1 MRRWFGLLVLI
12 TVLGQAVFNG
22 GRVLLSWRV
31 LDFGGSAAT
40 VGWFT
45 AAFSLV
51 PLIIALP
58 AGKLV
63 DSHRATEVMYSGLV
77 ATVIAAAVMAL
88 SPNLPILLL
97 GYVALGFAHMTT
109 LIAAQGMVSHLRGGV
124 AGLDSLFAYFT
135 LGISVGQFLGIVGA
149 GLLTPNHDGSA
160 MTATT
165 SALWAMTGIGA
176 VALVIGWPV
185 ATAYRRHEANATAE
199 VQAASSTEY
208 SPASTVS
215 DRSRMEERRP
225 AQAEASGASVLS
237 ILRIDGMSSAMAVS
251 IAVIVAI
258 DLLTAYVP
266 VLGRELGFSVAEV
279 TAILGARSGLAIIS
293 RALMPTVL
301 RRANR
306 NRVLIIAVCAG
317 VLPLL
322 AMPWLQSAWLMVIA
336 VGICGLAWGFVMPMS
351 MTWVSSLVDAEVRAQ
366 ALSIRLMGN
375 RLAQVILPP
384 VAGLGATAMGAGSVF
399 LGAGALMGVASA
411 TAWRRLAGDKAA
423 LTK

>member
-12 TVLGQAVFNG
+12 TVMGQAVFNG

-40 VGWFT
+40 IGWFT

-63 DSHRATEVMYSGLV
+63 DSRRATEVMYSGLIATVV
-77 ATVIAAAVMAL
+77 ATAVMAL
-88 SPNLPILLL
+88 SPNLSILLL

-149 GLLTPNHDGSA
+149 GLFTPNHDSTTS
-160 MTATT
+160 TATT
-165 SALWAMTGIGA
+165 PALWVMAGIGML
-176 VALVIGWPV
+176 ALVIGWPV
-185 ATAYRRHEANATAE
+185 ATAYRRHEASAAAE
-199 VQAASSTEY
+199 VQAASSV
-208 SPASTVS
+208 ASS
-215 DRSRMEERRP
+215 APS
-225 AQAEASGASVLS
+225 QSEAGNSSVLN
-237 ILRIDGMSSAMAVS
+237 ILRIDGMTSAMAVS

-293 RALMPTVL
+293 RAFMPTVL
-301 RRANR
+301 RRADR
-306 NRVLIIAVCAG
+306 DRVLIIAVCAG

-322 AMPWLQSAWLMVIA
+322 AMPWLGSAWLMVIA

-351 MTWVSSLVDAEVRAQ
+351 MTWVSSLVDADVRAQ

-384 VAGLGATAMGAGSVF
+384 VAGLGAAALGAGSVF

-411 TAWRRLAGDKAA
+411 AAWRRLAGSKMA
-423 LTK
+423 LPQ

>member
-1 MRRWFGLLVLI
+1 MKRWFGFLVLV
-12 TVLGQAVFNG
+12 TVMGQAVFNG

-51 PLIIALP
+51 PLLIALP

-63 DSHRATEVMYSGLV
+63 DSRRATEVMYAGLI
-77 ATVIAAAVMAL
+77 ATVIASVVMAL
-88 SPNLPILLL
+88 SANLPVLLL
-97 GYVALGFAHMTT
+97 GYVTLGFAHLTT

-135 LGISVGQFLGIVGA
+135 LGISIGQFLGIVGA
-149 GLLTPNHDGSA
+149 GLLTPNHDDAGA
-160 MTATT
+160 GTATT
-165 SALWAMTGIGA
+165 GALWAMAVIGA

-185 ATAYRRHEANATAE
+185 AAAYRRLEAAAANE
-199 VQAASSTEY
+199 VQAA
-208 SPASTVS
+208 
-215 DRSRMEERRP
+215 
-225 AQAEASGASVLS
+225 ASGSASDEEQTSDDEQTSDKKQSPSLFE
-237 ILRIDGMSSAMAVS
+237 ILRYEGMSSAMTVS

-279 TAILGARSGLAIIS
+279 TAILGARSGLAIVS
-293 RALMPTVL
+293 RAVMPTVS
-301 RRANR
+301 RRTDR
-306 NRVLIIAVCAG
+306 DRVLIIAVCAG
-317 VLPLL
+317 VLPML
-322 AMPWLQSAWLMVIA
+322 AMPWLTSAWMMVIA

-351 MTWVSSLVDAEVRAQ
+351 MTWVSSLVSADVRAQ

-375 RLAQVILPP
+375 RLAQVLLPP
-384 VAGLGATAMGAGSVF
+384 VAGLGATALGAGSVF
-399 LGAGALMGVASA
+399 LGAGALLGVASA
-411 TAWRRLAGDKAA
+411 AVWRRLGTGSKAE
-423 LTK
+423 L

>member
-12 TVLGQAVFNG
+12 TVMGQAVFNG

-40 VGWFT
+40 IGWFT

-63 DSHRATEVMYSGLV
+63 DSRRATEVMYSGLI
-77 ATVIAAAVMAL
+77 ATVVAAAVMAL
-88 SPNLPILLL
+88 SPNLSILLL

-135 LGISVGQFLGIVGA
+135 LGISVGQFLGIIGA
-149 GLLTPNHDGSA
+149 GLLTPNHDGTTS
-160 MTATT
+160 TATT
-165 SALWAMTGIGA
+165 PALWVMAGIGML
-176 VALVIGWPV
+176 ALVIGWPV
-185 ATAYRRHEANATAE
+185 ATAYRRHEANAAAE
-199 VQAASSTEY
+199 VEAASNIAPSAPSQSEGG
-208 SPASTVS
+208 SS
-215 DRSRMEERRP
+215 
-225 AQAEASGASVLS
+225 SVLN
-237 ILRIDGMSSAMAVS
+237 ILRIDGMTSAMAVS

-279 TAILGARSGLAIIS
+279 TAILGARSGLAIVS
-293 RALMPTVL
+293 RAFMPTVL
-301 RRANR
+301 RRADR
-306 NRVLIIAVCAG
+306 DRVLIIAVCAG

-322 AMPWLQSAWLMVIA
+322 AMPWLGSVWLMVVA

-351 MTWVSSLVDAEVRAQ
+351 MTWVSSLVDADVRAQ

-384 VAGLGATAMGAGSVF
+384 VAGLGAAAMGAGSVF

-411 TAWRRLAGDKAA
+411 AAWRRLAGNTVA
-423 LTK
+423 LPK